1 MRLWSPRAF
10 GVGVSGARRR
20 ATLPKPGLVTSSS
33 SSGSRAAGV
42 NAFDPVVRA
51 GFLKDFMEHRFPLTP
66 GLDYAGTVEALGPGV
81 SGFAVGDEVF
91 GAVGKPY
98 QGEGSFAEYVTA
110 AAALAVHRPEAL
122 SAEAAAALPTAG
134 GTALAAV
141 DALEASAGDTVAIFG
156 AAGGVGGFAT
166 QLAALRG
173 LKVIAITRPEHDEY
187 VLWLGATD
195 VIDYTAGDVSEA
207 LRSKAPDGLA
217 GIIDVFHD
225 AQGLLALAPTVRAG
239 GVIASPAAQ
248 GLEQAFAGQPVKG
261 RAVRA
266 ATDRVGEL
274 AELAANG
281 SLKVEVEVLPLDQAA
296 DAIHRQ
302 STRGMRG
309 KLVLAIGY
317 ADGRLARAGP
327 AGRYWMMRW
336 LTVALGATVVL
347 LLFADFLSFHDLFE
361 PHTGTDWI
369 VLAASVLAVGC
380 LALETGR
387 SAEEAG
393 LLTTTGEHRPGQ
405 HRVVRLGAPSGAG
418 AAQTGP

>member
-1 MRLWSPRAF
+1 MRAF
-10 GVGVSGARRR
+10 MVNQFGDAGSVGER
-20 ATLPKPGLVTSSS
+20 PKPEADDGQLLVRV
-33 SSGSRAAGV
+33 RAAGV

-207 LRSKAPDGLA
+207 LRSKAPEGLA

-248 GLEQAFAGQPVKG
+248 GLEQAFAGQAVKG

-309 KLVLAIGY
+309 KLVLKV
-317 ADGRLARAGP
+317 D
-327 AGRYWMMRW
+327 
-336 LTVALGATVVL
+336 
-347 LLFADFLSFHDLFE
+347 
-361 PHTGTDWI
+361 
-369 VLAASVLAVGC
+369 
-380 LALETGR
+380 
-387 SAEEAG
+387 
-393 LLTTTGEHRPGQ
+393 
-405 HRVVRLGAPSGAG
+405 
-418 AAQTGP
+418 